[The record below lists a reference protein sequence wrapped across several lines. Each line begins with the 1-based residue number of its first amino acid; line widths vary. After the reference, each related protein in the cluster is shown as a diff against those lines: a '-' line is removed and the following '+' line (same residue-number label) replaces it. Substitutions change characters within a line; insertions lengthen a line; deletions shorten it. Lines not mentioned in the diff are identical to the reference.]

1 MRLHRATALL
11 AVVILAGCAYRHR
24 LASSSVETK
33 MPRTWFLVT
42 APPTQEFP
50 LGDMQAPTSKWQQVT
65 TFDTSAGCDAMLEQA
80 ENHLQRPVQCIASDD
95 PRLQESTAMEPKE

>member
-1 MRLHRATALL
+1 MNWRQTTEMLGAA
-11 AVVILAGCAYRHR
+11 ILASCAYAHR
-24 LASSSVETK
+24 FAHSSVETK

-50 LGDMQAPTSKWQQVT
+50 LGDLQARISKWQTVT
-65 TFDTSAGCDAMLEQA
+65 TFDTAEACEAILEQA

-95 PRLQESTAMEPKE
+95 PHLKESAAMDPKD